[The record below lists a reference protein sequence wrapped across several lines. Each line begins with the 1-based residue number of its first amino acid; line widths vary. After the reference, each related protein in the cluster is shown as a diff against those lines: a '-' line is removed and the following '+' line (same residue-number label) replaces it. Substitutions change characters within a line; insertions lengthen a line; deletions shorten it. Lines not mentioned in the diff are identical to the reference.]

1 MSDDEI
7 IIYLHDLAREFQLDK
22 MRIVADRFSELSELS
37 KTTEEAVSN
46 IENKLTDWQKMK
58 DQGS

>member
-1 MSDDEI
+1 MSDEEI
-7 IIYLHDLAREFQLDK
+7 IIYLHDLAREFQLEK